1 MEQKYKMRIYLD
13 GDLITKW
20 KINEGQKHLMEALM
34 EADVFYEGA
43 KFKIE
48 KEEEEYYEDFT

>member
-13 GDLITKW
+13 GDLIANW
-20 KINEGQKHLMEALM
+20 KINEKQKHLMDALT

-48 KEEEEYYEDFT
+48 KEEEEHYEDFT